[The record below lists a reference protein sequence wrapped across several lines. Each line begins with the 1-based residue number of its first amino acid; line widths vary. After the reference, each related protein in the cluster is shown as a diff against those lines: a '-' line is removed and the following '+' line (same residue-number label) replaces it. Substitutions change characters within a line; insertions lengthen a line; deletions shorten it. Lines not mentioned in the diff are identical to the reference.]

1 MNALNDINKRLDDT
15 IRRYYR
21 WRIVRGLLI
30 WAIVLFVPW
39 MLLAMGAFYTWI
51 GSGMRLLLLV
61 LYILLNLSAV
71 VLGVLVPWLRLKG
84 VLPCMTRREAA
95 LRIGAYFPEIQDKLL
110 NTVELQDL
118 AEGSGSMD
126 LVGAS
131 LEQRH
136 GWLKPF
142 SFGAIVPWSKLRP
155 YAWAVVPLVVLW
167 VVLWVW
173 VPSVMSVGTERIL
186 RYDVGYTLPAPF
198 EFDSKGTPLRI
209 EAGSDWEVQ
218 LQTTG
223 HELPKEAFVHWN
235 GHAYKMR
242 RLSSGRF

>member
-131 LEQRH
+131 LE
-136 GWLKPF
+136 
-142 SFGAIVPWSKLRP
+142 
-155 YAWAVVPLVVLW
+155 
-167 VVLWVW
+167 
-173 VPSVMSVGTERIL
+173 
-186 RYDVGYTLPAPF
+186 
-198 EFDSKGTPLRI
+198 
-209 EAGSDWEVQ
+209 
-218 LQTTG
+218 
-223 HELPKEAFVHWN
+223 
-235 GHAYKMR
+235 
-242 RLSSGRF
+242 